1 MTFDNTDTE
10 GIGVSARVSRIK
22 GETVTSY
29 SFETVN
35 DKNYGVVQT
44 QVPHNIAAGDTV
56 YMDYNPVMDNTN
68 KQFIVRQLKGI
79 EEVVITQTGSG
90 YDEEI
95 PPTIIIDGD
104 GESAKLE
111 AVVTSVG
118 SIERVNIINSGSGYT
133 KNPRVIL
140 SHPQVFKKSRLLC
153 LNNCKSKLR
162 QS

>member
-1 MTFDNTDTE
+1 
-10 GIGVSARVSRIK
+10 
-22 GETVTSY
+22 
-29 SFETVN
+29 
-35 DKNYGVVQT
+35 
-44 QVPHNIAAGDTV
+44 
-56 YMDYNPVMDNTN
+56 MDNTN

-140 SHPQVFKKSRLLC
+140 SHPQVFKKADYYVSTIANQNYVKVNDVVVNDDKEIFLLW
-153 LNNCKSKLR
+153 
-162 QS
+162 